1 VMNDNYLF
9 FFWILF
15 SWVSLKLV
23 IGLGMEKE
31 CIYELGLVLQ
41 YCRIS
46 KFRVN
51 VSTGMEEY
59 IMFGFHQGYIM
70 WMQMREIARLSYI
83 WKRRVRF
90 IPTCS

>member
-1 VMNDNYLF
+1 MMNDNYLF

-23 IGLGMEKE
+23 IALAMEKE

-46 KFRVN
+46 KTKVN
-51 VSTGMEEY
+51 VSIGME
-59 IMFGFHQGYIM
+59 
-70 WMQMREIARLSYI
+70 
-83 WKRRVRF
+83 K
-90 IPTCS
+90 